1 MVEVDVVEVQLSNL
15 ARIRQGPAN
24 RLAEELLI
32 EYHMR
37 KENLLELGIIL
48 NAFQDL
54 LEIVHVLEGDL
65 DEAEL
70 F

>member
-1 MVEVDVVEVQLSNL
+1 
-15 ARIRQGPAN
+15 
-24 RLAEELLI
+24 
-32 EYHMR
+32 MR

-65 DEAEL
+65 DEAER